1 MKVDITVPDSF
12 TGDIIGDLNS
22 RRGRIQGMVPE
33 GDSITTV
40 EADVPQAEML
50 RYATELRS
58 MTQGQG
64 TFTMEYDHYEE
75 VPQHLMQRVVDS
87 MMEREEAGV

>member
-12 TGDIIGDLNS
+12 TGDIIGEMNS
-22 RRGRIQGMVPE
+22 KRGRIQGMIPE
-33 GDSITTV
+33 GGGITTV
-40 EADVPQAEML
+40 EVEVPQSEML

-64 TFTMEYDHYEE
+64 NFTMEYDHYEE
-75 VPQHLMQRVVDS
+75 VPQHLMQKVVDDINETS
-87 MMEREEAGV
+87 A

>member
-1 MKVDITVPDSF
+1 
-12 TGDIIGDLNS
+12 
-22 RRGRIQGMVPE
+22 MVPE
-33 GDSITTV
+33 GGGITTV

-87 MMEREEAGV
+87 MMEREEAGI